1 MDKLVITCALAGAV
15 TSKLQTPY
23 VPDSPKEMAEEA
35 YRAFNAG
42 AHIVHLHALDAQGK
56 HRDRVEIL
64 NETVQLIRDKCK
76 VIIQIGTGA
85 TDHAGRRQTD
95 EERLKLLEIK
105 PKPDMETINA
115 GTFSIYARSKK
126 AQQVYSTYTFEN
138 SPKLL
143 TAYARG
149 MKERGMGIEFEVYDI
164 GHIGNILNLVEDGIL
179 KKEELNLDF
188 VMGMGGGIFP
198 TPKCLMYL
206 VEQTPPE
213 AHWSVLGI
221 SHAQFPMITMGIIL
235 GGGIRVGLED
245 NIYLSKGVLAKSN
258 ADLVEK
264 GVRIAKELG
273 REIATL
279 EEAKK
284 LIKWPIQSN
293 PRKE

>member
-1 MDKLVITCALAGAV
+1 MDKLVIACALAGAV

-42 AHIVHLHALDAQGK
+42 AHIVHLHARDSQGK
-56 HRDRVEIL
+56 NRDRVDVL

-85 TDHAGRRQTD
+85 SDHTGRRQTD

-126 AQQVYSTYTFEN
+126 AQQIYSSFTFQN
-138 SPKLL
+138 SLELMSAFAK
-143 TAYARG
+143 G
-149 MKERGMGIEFEVYDI
+149 MKERGMGIEFEIYDLS
-164 GHIGNILNLVEDGIL
+164 HIGNVLALVQDGIL

-221 SHAQFPMITMGIIL
+221 SQAQFPMISMGIIL

-245 NIYLSKGVLAKSN
+245 NIYVSKGVLAKSN

-264 GVRIAKELG
+264 AVRIAKELG

-279 EEAKK
+279 DEA
-284 LIKWPIQSN
+284 
-293 PRKE
+293 RKILRLPT

>member
-15 TSKLQTPY
+15 TSKLQTSY

-42 AHIVHLHALDAQGK
+42 AHIVHLHARDAQGK
-56 HRDRVEIL
+56 KRDRVEVL

-105 PKPDMETINA
+105 PIPDMETINA

-126 AQQVYSTYTFEN
+126 AQQAYSSYTFQN
-138 SPKLL
+138 SLEL
-143 TAYARG
+143 MAAFARG
-149 MKERGMGIEFEVYDI
+149 LKERKMGIEFEIYDI
-164 GHIGNILNLVEDGIL
+164 SHISNVLALVEDGIM

-213 AHWSVLGI
+213 AHWSALGI
-221 SHAQFPMITMGIIL
+221 SRAQFPMITMGIIL
-235 GGGIRVGLED
+235 GGGIRVGMED
-245 NIYLSKGVLAKSN
+245 NIYVSKGVMAKSN

-264 GVRIAKELG
+264 AVRIAKELG

-279 EEAKK
+279 DEAKK
-284 LIKWPIQSN
+284 ILRLPT
-293 PRKE
+293 